1 MNTGDSLLRPDNI
14 AGIPYSGAGL
24 LVFCFPMVLW
34 RILMLFSS
42 ALKTF
47 PMLLKCC
54 FSFSEREAAW
64 PAFSFKSNPRLFLQE
79 THRKRMALKP
89 EGGFSSRRG

>member
-1 MNTGDSLLRPDNI
+1 MQTNLKAFFLFVCFLIKQVNTGDSLLRPDNI
-14 AGIPYSGAGL
+14 AGIPYSGAVL

-34 RILMLFSS
+34 RLLMLFSS

-54 FSFSEREAAW
+54 FSFSE
-64 PAFSFKSNPRLFLQE
+64 
-79 THRKRMALKP
+79 
-89 EGGFSSRRG
+89 